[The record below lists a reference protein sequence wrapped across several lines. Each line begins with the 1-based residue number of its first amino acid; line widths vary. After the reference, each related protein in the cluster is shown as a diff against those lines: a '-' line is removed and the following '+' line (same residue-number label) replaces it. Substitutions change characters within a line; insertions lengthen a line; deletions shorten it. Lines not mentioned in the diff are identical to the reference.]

1 MENIQQWRS
10 TITGIITVILSIL
23 VGFGILSTED
33 SEQVTSLTQ
42 QLIEGLLGAV
52 GGAAGIYQIFWQKD
66 K

>member
-1 MENIQQWRS
+1 MKNIQQWRS
-10 TITGIITVILSIL
+10 TITGIITIILSVL

-42 QLIEGLLGAV
+42 KLIEGLLGVA
-52 GGAAGIYQIFWQKD
+52 GSGAGIYQIFWQKD